1 MCSEGESDHAASS
14 PVHSHPKYHPIV
26 PEISVTPPPRSP
38 SPTSVHV
45 ELYPTNVEELN
56 EKLVGLLDSGEW
68 RQVWRLWV
76 ECKALLE
83 EEQDRRVSH
92 LDVDGRGG
100 GIEDEEDMKREE
112 EIQQI
117 LARYCNIVAKNKA
130 SKSILTRCFYIT

>member
-1 MCSEGESDHAASS
+1 M
-14 PVHSHPKYHPIV
+14 
-26 PEISVTPPPRSP
+26 
-38 SPTSVHV
+38 HV

-83 EEQDRRVSH
+83 DEKEQDRRVSH
-92 LDVDGRGG
+92 LDVDGRGA
-100 GIEDEEDMKREE
+100 GIEDDEDMKREE

-117 LARYCNIVAKNKA
+117 LARYCNIMAKNKA
-130 SKSILTRCFYIT
+130 SKYCYLLLAQVYTIFLWLRI

>member
-1 MCSEGESDHAASS
+1 M
-14 PVHSHPKYHPIV
+14 
-26 PEISVTPPPRSP
+26 
-38 SPTSVHV
+38 
-45 ELYPTNVEELN
+45 
-56 EKLVGLLDSGEW
+56 
-68 RQVWRLWV
+68 